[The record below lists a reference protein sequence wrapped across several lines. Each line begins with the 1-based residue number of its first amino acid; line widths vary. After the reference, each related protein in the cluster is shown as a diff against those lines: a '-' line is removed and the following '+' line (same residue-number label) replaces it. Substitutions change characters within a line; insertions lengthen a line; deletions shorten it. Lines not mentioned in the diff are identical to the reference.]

1 MSENISIK
9 QAAEIMGKCQQFVR
23 VGLQRGNLS
32 FGTAVKV
39 KTRWNYYISP
49 KLFYE
54 YVGKDSQAVV
64 SSSQMPEDFGNEKA
78 R

>member
-1 MSENISIK
+1 MGNNITIK

-23 VGLQRGNLS
+23 VGLQRGLLP

-39 KTRWNYYISP
+39 HQRWNYYISP

-54 YVGKDSQAVV
+54 YVGEA
-64 SSSQMPEDFGNEKA
+64 KA
-78 R
+78 G

>member
-1 MSENISIK
+1 MQNQISVK

-23 VGLQRGNLS
+23 VGLQRGLLP

-39 KTRWNYYISP
+39 HTRWNYYISP

-54 YVGKDSQAVV
+54 YVGDAKEGES
-64 SSSQMPEDFGNEKA
+64 
-78 R
+78 